1 MHYNNFSLNLET
13 KGSQDSHSVMAEVV
27 KQGPKEYITI
37 MSWTELRIRQ
47 KTKKRKSINFLYNKT
62 EHDQITQ
69 SIVIIIDEE
78 KVPVMGMGDSS
89 MPSLLSL
96 REDNLCQKPSSTE
109 LWNGANWS
117 IDPHPLPL
125 SRLAAITVRFPGDVC
140 ELIMLF
146 NERRQE
152 II

>member
-27 KQGPKEYITI
+27 KQGSKEYITI

-47 KTKKRKSINFLYNKT
+47 KTKKRKFINFLYNKT
-62 EHDQITQ
+62 DHDQITQ

-109 LWNGANWS
+109 L
-117 IDPHPLPL
+117 
-125 SRLAAITVRFPGDVC
+125 
-140 ELIMLF
+140 
-146 NERRQE
+146 
-152 II
+152 